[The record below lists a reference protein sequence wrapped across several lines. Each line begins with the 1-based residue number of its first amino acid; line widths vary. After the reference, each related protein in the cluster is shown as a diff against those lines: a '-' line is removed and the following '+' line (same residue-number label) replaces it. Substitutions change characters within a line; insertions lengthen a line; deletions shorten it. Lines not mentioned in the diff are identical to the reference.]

1 MTMNQTNISTANI
14 DSDAAQ
20 ADAYDQGA
28 EFAEKDWPRWQGEP
42 WGPASMAE
50 HCEIMWEV
58 MFEKVCPEWAG
69 LDDVRGAFFV
79 GYEDR
84 ATELA
89 NAGEAGYEALAEAGS
104 VADTDGWAL
113 QSGPWAKKASTAE
126 RAARV
131 LRAADAGA
139 LAWRKRAALSGS
151 KGDRYRA
158 EEAAIAAHAMAET
171 VAELGVLTV
180 H

>member
-1 MTMNQTNISTANI
+1 MTMNQTSISIANI
-14 DSDAAQ
+14 DIDAAQ
-20 ADAYDQGA
+20 AEAYDQGA
-28 EFAEKDWPRWQGEP
+28 EFAEKDWPRWLDEP

-50 HCEIMWEV
+50 HCEVMWEL
-58 MFEKVCPEWAG
+58 MFEKICPGWAG
-69 LDDVRGAFFV
+69 NDDVRRAFFV

-89 NAGEAGYEALAEAGS
+89 NTGEAGYESLAEAGT
-104 VADTDGWAL
+104 VADTEGWVL
-113 QSGPWAKKASTAE
+113 QSGPWTKKASAAE

-139 LAWRKRAALSGS
+139 AAWRARAALSGS
-151 KGDRYRA
+151 KSDRYRA
-158 EEAAIAAHAMAET
+158 EEAEIAAQALSESILAAGT
-171 VAELGVLTV
+171 LTI